1 MEVAVPVHRA
11 TRTQQSR
18 VRVLSKMMKVV
29 TQIALKKS
37 ERSEKSKE
45 PEEYKR
51 ASSVEQPENK
61 RGMGDEN
68 QEMTD
73 EDMMNEEDWSD
84 EYTVKPE
91 EDPTQQIFGHNIF
104 TNENL
109 TFEPN
114 LNIATP
120 VSYRLGPGDEVII
133 DVWGASQTTIRQ
145 TISPEGSILVDNL
158 GPIYLS
164 GMTVREAN
172 NAVRREFAKIYA
184 GISGPNPNTS
194 VDLTLGN
201 IRTIQISIMGEVAV
215 PGTYALSAFSS
226 VFHALY
232 RAGGVNKIGS
242 LRSIKVV
249 RNGKK

>member
-1 MEVAVPVHRA
+1 
-11 TRTQQSR
+11 
-18 VRVLSKMMKVV
+18 
-29 TQIALKKS
+29 
-37 ERSEKSKE
+37 
-45 PEEYKR
+45 
-51 ASSVEQPENK
+51 
-61 RGMGDEN
+61 MGDEN